1 MSESMIFTTTSQRI
15 GTRTY
20 QQDRCFAA
28 ADQDGH
34 RAIGLICD
42 GMGGMEDGERASQMA
57 LETFIEDYDNLLDHP
72 DNYYDFLHQEMIELD
87 RQVSEIENE
96 DGRSLNTGTTFV
108 GAIIEEDKAQ
118 WVSVGDSKIF
128 IIRKGEMVSV
138 VKEHNYLMVL
148 NYRLKNG
155 QITMKE
161 YEREA
166 LYGAGLISYIGMGNL
181 SLIEANREPF
191 RLQDGDILLLCSD
204 GLTNALSEE
213 RILSIIM
220 ENPAH
225 PGYIHNR
232 LQDEAEYASDR
243 GQDNTTI
250 VTLYY
255 RLI

>member
-1 MSESMIFTTTSQRI
+1 MSETVIFTTTSQRI

-28 ADQDGH
+28 ADEDGLH
-34 RAIGLICD
+34 AIGLVCD

-57 LETFIEDYDNLLDHP
+57 LEKFIEDYDNLEDHP
-72 DNYYDFLHQEMIELD
+72 DNYYDFLHQEMIDLD

-96 DGRSLNTGTTFV
+96 EGKNLNTGSTFV
-108 GAIIEEDKAQ
+108 GAVIHDGKAQ

-161 YEREA
+161 YERELA
-166 LYGAGLISYIGMGNL
+166 YGAGLISYIGMGNL
-181 SLIEANREPF
+181 SLIDSNREPF
-191 RLQDGDILLLCSD
+191 QLADHDIILLCSD
-204 GLTNALSEE
+204 GLTNALTEE
-213 RILSIIM
+213 QILSIIM
-220 ENPAH
+220 ENPGN

-243 GQDNTTI
+243 GQDNTSI

-255 RLI
+255 RTI